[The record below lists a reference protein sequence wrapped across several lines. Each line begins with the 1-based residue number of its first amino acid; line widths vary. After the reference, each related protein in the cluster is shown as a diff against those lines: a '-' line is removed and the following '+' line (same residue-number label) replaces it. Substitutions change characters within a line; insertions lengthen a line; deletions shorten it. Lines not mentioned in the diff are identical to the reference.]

1 MANMKKGLQRFRNY
15 QPVPTWFV
23 FGRSEIIG
31 SSGKNWYFFLCSGD
45 SDVSFLIVA
54 NVLCNAKLEAS
65 PGEGTS
71 VEDLSAPPPNIDL
84 GITRPP
90 PWPVP
95 ENLI

>member
-1 MANMKKGLQRFRNY
+1 M
-15 QPVPTWFV
+15 

-45 SDVSFLIVA
+45 SDVSILIVA

-71 VEDLSAPPPNIDL
+71 VEAPPPNIDL